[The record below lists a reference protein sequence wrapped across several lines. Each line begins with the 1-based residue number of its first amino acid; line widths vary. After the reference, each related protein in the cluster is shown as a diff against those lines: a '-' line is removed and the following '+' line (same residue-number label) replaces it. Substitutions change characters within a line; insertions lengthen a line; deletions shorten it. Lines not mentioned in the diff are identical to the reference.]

1 MDCCT
6 AKPATAVSPAP
17 CPECGKPGR
26 LVDRITVK
34 AMLRPGAL
42 MRLSAPEHRFCATPE
57 CPVVYFGIEE
67 AFDREELVV
76 PVFQKEPAGDRRV
89 CYCFGIG
96 EGDLR
101 LELVE
106 TGRSTA
112 SARVSA
118 LVKADRCAC
127 EVKNPQGSCCL
138 GNLAAAAK
146 AVKAALDAGA
156 KAAAYGSDA
165 CCQLTDPNTPP
176 ATSTPRASSSR
187 LAARCEGDDRHT
199 AETHRHPDQI
209 PPVRP
214 YAIDQP

>member
-1 MDCCT
+1 MESCCGVKPT
-6 AKPATAVSPAP
+6 AAASPTH
-17 CPECGKPGR
+17 CPDCGKPGR

-34 AMLRPGAL
+34 AMLRPEAL

-67 AFDREELVV
+67 AFEREEIVV
-76 PVFQKEPAGDRRV
+76 PVFQKEPAGDRPV

-112 SARVSA
+112 SDRVTA
-118 LVKADRCAC
+118 LVNADRCAC

-138 GNLAAAAK
+138 GNLAAALNALK
-146 AVKAALDAGA
+146 VELNVTEEAAPHHA
-156 KAAAYGSDA
+156 
-165 CCQLTDPNTPP
+165 
-176 ATSTPRASSSR
+176 
-187 LAARCEGDDRHT
+187 
-199 AETHRHPDQI
+199 
-209 PPVRP
+209 
-214 YAIDQP
+214 